1 MPGQLKSTGIW
12 VVLTLMALT
21 GLASAEPLNIRVSW
35 SNTPAHLA
43 PLLYQ
48 NKQNLKHWG
57 KSYIVETIR
66 LRGSGANIIALAAD
80 EIDIAAMNYQSIVNT
95 IVRAGLDVRVI
106 ADVLQLRDGY
116 ADVEYMADPKKIKSL
131 GDLKGKRF
139 AITSRGSGFGTG
151 IQVKLAQIGLKDK
164 RDFSLVEMRPSAMLP
179 SLEAGK
185 IDVAS
190 LLPPFSIIAADKGYV
205 TFFKLGDTF
214 GETQT
219 VSWIAKNSWLEENEA
234 AVKDFFEDTVRATQ
248 WITDPANR
256 AEALKITSK
265 VTRRPPEQ
273 YESWMFTGKDV
284 YHDPN
289 LRPHVANLQ
298 RNIDDAFKYGL
309 VPKAIQIKNY
319 LDLSFVDEAERRLKQ
334 NKDD

>member
-1 MPGQLKSTGIW
+1 MPGQLKSIGIW
-12 VVLTLMALT
+12 VCLTLMALT
-21 GLASAEPLNIRVSW
+21 DMASAEPLKIRVSW

-48 NKQNLKHWG
+48 NKQILKHWG

-95 IVRAGLDVRVI
+95 IVRARLDIRVI

-116 ADVEYMADPKKIKSL
+116 ADVEYMADPRKIKSL

-139 AITSRGSGFGTG
+139 GITSRGSGFDTG
-151 IQVKLAQIGLKDK
+151 IQVKLLQIGLKDK
-164 RDFSLVEMRPSAMLP
+164 RDYSLVEMRPAAMLP

-185 IDVAS
+185 IDVAA
-190 LLPPFSIIAADKGYV
+190 LLPPFSPIAADKGYV
-205 TFFKLGDTF
+205 TLFKLGDTF

-219 VSWIAKNSWLEENEA
+219 VSWIARNSWLEENEA
-234 AVKDFFEDTVRATQ
+234 ALKDFFEDTVRAVQ

-256 AEALKITSK
+256 AEALKITSR
-265 VTRRPPEQ
+265 VTKRPAAQ
-273 YESWMFTGKDV
+273 YESWMFTEKDV

-298 RNIDDAFKYGL
+298 RNINDAFKYGL
-309 VPKAIQIKNY
+309 IPEAVRIENY
-319 LDLSFVDEAERRLKQ
+319 LDLSFVDEAEHRLKR
-334 NKDD
+334 NTEE